1 MKKKNTYPQQ
11 FKMQPC
17 QFFYVLRHDVIN
29 IDSSHGNYIFGISN
43 TKFQFLWFKKSKQ
56 KIV

>member
-1 MKKKNTYPQQ
+1 
-11 FKMQPC
+11 MQPC
-17 QFFYVLRHDVIN
+17 QFFYVLRHGVVN

-43 TKFQFLWFKKSKQ
+43 TKFQFLWFKKPKQ